1 MSEQLEDVVENLK
14 QTSAWQRVFFTLGF
28 ALLFN
33 VVLVPLALLIVLVQV
48 AFTLFTGER
57 NARVLELSEQFVA
70 YIVQI
75 VEFLLFLSEQKP
87 FPFSDF
93 PDGAHSRTA
102 DADTDEQ
109 DAAGNEAASHEDGA
123 VSAAENTTAEA
134 DNESV
139 EVGDEQ
145 DDQLEPETNR

>member
-48 AFTLFTGER
+48 IFTLFTGVR

-93 PDGAHSRTA
+93 PDGAHSSTA
-102 DADTDEQ
+102 DAG
-109 DAAGNEAASHEDGA
+109 AA
-123 VSAAENTTAEA
+123 SAAENTTFEA

-139 EVGDEQ
+139 EAGDEQ
-145 DDQLEPETNR
+145 DDQREPETNR